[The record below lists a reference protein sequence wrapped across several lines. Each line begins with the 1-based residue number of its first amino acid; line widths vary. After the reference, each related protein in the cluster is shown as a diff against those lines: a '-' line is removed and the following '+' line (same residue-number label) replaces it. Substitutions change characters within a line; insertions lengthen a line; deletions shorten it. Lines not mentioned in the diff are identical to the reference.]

1 MFSLPDDLASPR
13 ISQSSPPVTSRQL
26 FVFVVL
32 AFDIIADFL
41 VLSVESDS
49 EVLGG

>member
-1 MFSLPDDLASPR
+1 MNLLLHGSV
-13 ISQSSPPVTSRQL
+13 SQVRQL
-26 FVFVVL
+26 PVVSCLFFVVL